1 MGLGGCYTCIRYLMF
16 AFNFLFWLLGC
27 AILGVGIWVRVDP
40 QFSQYIQHVNLKE
53 LYTAAYILIAVGVI
67 IMVLGFLG
75 CCGAIRESQCML
87 VTFFIFLFVIFVVL
101 LAAGIWAVV
110 NKNSFRDKVN
120 EFISDDVRKTKA
132 GDALA
137 EQRMDNLQE
146 SLKCC
151 GAGSVLDYGLSPPKS
166 CFEDNSK
173 IPYTEGCTDK
183 LFKFVS
189 DNLLVVAG
197 VAIGIGLVMLFGMI
211 FSMMLCCSI
220 RDTKG

>member
-1 MGLGGCYTCIRYLMF
+1 MF

-40 QFSQYIQHVNLKE
+40 QFQEYVKQGNLEE

-67 IMVLGFLG
+67 IMLLGFLG

-87 VTFFIFLFVIFVVL
+87 VTFFIFLFIIFIVL

-110 NKNSFRDKVN
+110 NKDKFRDKVN
-120 EFISDDVRKTKA
+120 DFIKEKVKKYKE
-132 GDALA
+132 GDEMAKQL
-137 EQRMDNLQE
+137 MDNMQE
-146 SLKCC
+146 NLKCC
-151 GAGSVLDYGLSPPKS
+151 GADGPSDYIVALKVPPKS
-166 CFEDNSK
+166 CMSGTLTQFTK
-173 IPYTEGCTDK
+173 GCTEA
-183 LFKFVS
+183 LFKSIS
-189 DNLLVVAG
+189 DNLLIVAG

-220 RDTKG
+220 RDTKA